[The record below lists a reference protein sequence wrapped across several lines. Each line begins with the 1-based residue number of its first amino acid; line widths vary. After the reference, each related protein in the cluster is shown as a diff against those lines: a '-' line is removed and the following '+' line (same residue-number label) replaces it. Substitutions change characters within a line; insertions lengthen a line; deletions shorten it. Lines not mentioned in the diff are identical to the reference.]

1 MRPMLAKLV
10 ADIPPGL
17 FYEPKWDGFRAIV
30 ERDGDALEIHSRNG
44 KPMARYFPDLTA
56 ALKAFL
62 PPRCVVDGEI
72 VVIDP
77 ATRRLDFFALQQ
89 RVHPAASRVDRL
101 ALETPASF
109 IAFDLL
115 RRGDEDLLPAPFRE
129 RRAALETTF
138 AGARDPL
145 HLTPITRDETL
156 AREWFERFEGAG
168 LDGII
173 AKDGEHPYRQNVRTM
188 FKVKHQR
195 TVDCI
200 VCGYRLHK
208 TEPDAI
214 GSLLLGLY
222 DDGEGPKWAASF
234 GGLLP
239 IGATASFRMAR
250 RRELLTELR
259 PLEIDPADHPWR
271 RGLGNE
277 RDGNRWNPAREQ
289 QFVPLSPERVIEVRY
304 DHMDGGFF
312 RHPATFLRWRP
323 DRDAASCGFAQLE
336 RPAGF
341 DVAEI
346 L

>member
-1 MRPMLAKLV
+1 MEAKHVDELP
-10 ADIPPGL
+10 AGTGWQ
-17 FYEPKWDGFRAIV
+17 YEPKWDGFRAICFKDEAGV
-30 ERDGDALEIHSRNG
+30 TVTSRKELPFN
-44 KPMARYFPDLTA
+44 RYFPEIVA
-56 ALKAFL
+56 AVEAVDGE
-62 PPRCVVDGEI
+62 RCVLDGEI
-72 VVIDP
+72 VIFTPDGKGLDFDGLLQRIHP
-77 ATRRLDFFALQQ
+77 AESRVRRLAK
-89 RVHPAASRVDRL
+89 
-101 ALETPASF
+101 ETPASF
-109 IAFDLL
+109 IAFDLM
-115 RRGDEDLLPAPFRE
+115 RRGDEDLLTAPFRE
-129 RRAALETTF
+129 RRAALERTF
-138 AGARDPL
+138 SAARDPL

-173 AKDGEHPYRQNVRTM
+173 AKDGEHPYRPNVRTM

-195 TVDCI
+195 TVDCV

-222 DDGEGPKWAASF
+222 DDGEGPSWAESF

-239 IGATASFRMAR
+239 IGATASFPMAR

-289 QFVPLSPERVIEVRY
+289 QFVALSPERVIEVRY

-323 DRDAASCGFAQLE
+323 DRDPASCGFAQLE

-341 DVAEI
+341 DVGEI